1 MNETEHTQSGLE
13 QPDQQAAAST
23 DAVST
28 LREEHALLMRELTT
42 RAEKVLRE
50 ADEGRWPQS
59 ELRELLNYLHLEVLR
74 QVTDTEWLLFRTA
87 HRAPDELARLRRDHL
102 ELRLA
107 IDVLTQAAATGGSP
121 NGPSPAQL
129 AAATRDLLAQ
139 LDGHLAA
146 EQQLLTTAGGPAPST
161 ASLGSQP
168 HQWYPLTEG
177 PVIDLDQLPGEP
189 GIDAALG
196 RLIRLGPDEQVEL
209 RCSSDPSPLWQRLA
223 RADPGGYGLAYL
235 ERGPQRWRLQITRR
249 TAHWTPHPHA

>member
-1 MNETEHTQSGLE
+1 MNEVEHGQSGLQ
-13 QPDQQAAAST
+13 QPDLQAAAST
-23 DAVST
+23 DTPST
-28 LREEHALLMRELTT
+28 LRQEHALLMREVNT
-42 RAEKVLRE
+42 RAEMVLRE

-107 IDVLTQAAATGGSP
+107 IDVLTQAAATGGSAD
-121 NGPSPAQL
+121 GPSPPQL

-139 LDGHLAA
+139 LDAHLTA
-146 EQQLLTTAGGPAPST
+146 EQQVLTTAGGAAPST

-168 HQWYPLTEG
+168 HEWYPLTEG
-177 PVIDLDQLPGEP
+177 PVIDLDQLPGEQ
-189 GIDAALG
+189 GVDAALG
-196 RLIRLGPDEQVEL
+196 RLIRLRPEEQVEL

-235 ERGPQRWRLQITRR
+235 ERGPQRWRLQITRH